1 MNNIFM
7 KVIAILILLSNSL
20 FLAGYSSAAPP
31 NYGEVNINTGIAG
44 AYIYVDGKKT
54 GITGSD
60 GKVSIKMKP
69 GKYGISLHKDEWIY
83 SYVADDVI
91 EVFKDNSIKLDYN
104 LNERIL
110 NTAFILAIL
119 KDRELES
126 VLEVANSIKTDHLK
140 DDVLRDIAV
149 VYAKSGDKNKALEI
163 ANSIKTDYWKD
174 DALSG
179 VGVEFAK
186 SGDKNKA
193 LEIANSIKTDHLKD
207 DVLRDIAIESGDQE
221 MASILADAEME
232 KANLILDSYDR
243 SSALYRIAIKYAD
256 SGDQEMASNILNMVL
271 EIVNTVKY
279 GEERLDIHIAMA
291 IGYAK
296 SGDQEIAYNILGT
309 ALGTA
314 LKIADAI
321 KDDPKE
327 LSALV
332 GRINE
337 ATKYGDQEIAFS
349 LLGTSLETANIITD
363 SDERLSALRSI
374 AVGYAYAGYK
384 NRALEVVNGIADDDN
399 KLSVLLVVSAIPDEG
414 FLNAAEPF
422 DLRSSY

>member
-1 MNNIFM
+1 MNNISM

-163 ANSIKTDYWKD
+163 ANSIKTD
-174 DALSG
+174 
-179 VGVEFAK
+179 
-186 SGDKNKA
+186 
-193 LEIANSIKTDHLKD
+193 HLKD

-232 KANLILDSYDR
+232 KANLILDSDDR

>member
-422 DLRSSY
+422 DLLSYY

>member
-163 ANSIKTDYWKD
+163 ANSIKTDYRKD
-174 DALSG
+174 YALSG

-422 DLRSSY
+422 DLLSYY

>member
-321 KDDPKE
+321 KDDPKK

>member
-1 MNNIFM
+1 M

-163 ANSIKTDYWKD
+163 ANSIKTDNRKD
-174 DALSG
+174 
-179 VGVEFAK
+179 
-186 SGDKNKA
+186 
-193 LEIANSIKTDHLKD
+193 
-207 DVLRDIAIESGDQE
+207 
-221 MASILADAEME
+221 
-232 KANLILDSYDR
+232 
-243 SSALYRIAIKYAD
+243 
-256 SGDQEMASNILNMVL
+256 
-271 EIVNTVKY
+271 
-279 GEERLDIHIAMA
+279 
-291 IGYAK
+291 
-296 SGDQEIAYNILGT
+296 
-309 ALGTA
+309 
-314 LKIADAI
+314 
-321 KDDPKE
+321 
-327 LSALV
+327 
-332 GRINE
+332 
-337 ATKYGDQEIAFS
+337 
-349 LLGTSLETANIITD
+349 
-363 SDERLSALRSI
+363 
-374 AVGYAYAGYK
+374 
-384 NRALEVVNGIADDDN
+384 
-399 KLSVLLVVSAIPDEG
+399 
-414 FLNAAEPF
+414 
-422 DLRSSY
+422 

>member
-44 AYIYVDGKKT
+44 AYIYVGGKKT

-163 ANSIKTDYWKD
+163 ANSIKTDYW
-174 DALSG
+174 
-179 VGVEFAK
+179 
-186 SGDKNKA
+186 
-193 LEIANSIKTDHLKD
+193 KD

>member
-1 MNNIFM
+1 M

-174 DALSG
+174 D
-179 VGVEFAK
+179 
-186 SGDKNKA
+186 
-193 LEIANSIKTDHLKD
+193 
-207 DVLRDIAIESGDQE
+207 VLRDIAIESGDQE

-321 KDDPKE
+321 KDDPKK

>member
-1 MNNIFM
+1 MNNISM

-163 ANSIKTDYWKD
+163 ANSIKTD
-174 DALSG
+174 
-179 VGVEFAK
+179 
-186 SGDKNKA
+186 
-193 LEIANSIKTDHLKD
+193 HLKD

-232 KANLILDSYDR
+232 KANLILDSDDR

-279 GEERLDIHIAMA
+279 GEEKLDILIAMA